1 MEFDNSFIPQNAVNI
16 FSPIISIS
24 SKSIIGF
31 ESLYSTTLFNLDNIM
46 YNFSTLNNK
55 LLFIDL
61 DLSCIDSGPKGLSE
75 ALKTLSHISETAK
88 KYSILKENIVIEIVD
103 SKIKNT
109 DALSETIDIYR
120 RHGFI
125 IALDDFGTGY
135 SNLDRIAI
143 LRPNIVKLDISLI
156 KDIQNCI
163 HKQEIFK
170 AITGLSR
177 KIGAVVIAKGI
188 VNSAESLKSL
198 ELRADFLQGPFFYQT
213 PDNKLNEKLEILYKD
228 LKCQI
233 LLNLEIRQ
241 NRITFLQNKMLYL
254 KSIIATTSNIEEALF
269 KIVNTHSFIESA
281 YLLDL
286 NGKQISSTYISP
298 FSKYGQNTSLFSPAL
313 KDSDHSLKMYY
324 YKVKTGESDFHITEP
339 YVSNATG
346 NRCSTISAVT
356 DNNYILCI
364 DISDDSTDSYMNLLA
379 E

>member
-1 MEFDNSFIPQNAVNI
+1 MEFNNSFIPQNAVNI

-198 ELRADFLQGPFFYQT
+198 ELRADFLQGPFF
-213 PDNKLNEKLEILYKD
+213 ILHYFI
-228 LKCQI
+228 LK
-233 LLNLEIRQ
+233 
-241 NRITFLQNKMLYL
+241 
-254 KSIIATTSNIEEALF
+254 
-269 KIVNTHSFIESA
+269 
-281 YLLDL
+281 
-286 NGKQISSTYISP
+286 
-298 FSKYGQNTSLFSPAL
+298 
-313 KDSDHSLKMYY
+313 
-324 YKVKTGESDFHITEP
+324 
-339 YVSNATG
+339 
-346 NRCSTISAVT
+346 
-356 DNNYILCI
+356 
-364 DISDDSTDSYMNLLA
+364 
-379 E
+379 